1 MSGGSTDTHRARRSR
16 SLRIGAALLLV
27 PVAAGVAYALDREG
41 NGRAVPEGGE
51 LRLVTVAQGLEGP
64 SGLAFRPGDPNRL
77 YVTEQ
82 TGRIRIVEDG
92 RVLPRPFLDLRPRVL
107 SGGERGLLGLAFA
120 PDHARS
126 GLLYVHYT
134 NRRGDTRVV
143 RYRAR
148 GDRVDPGSAR
158 TLLSVR
164 QPYENHKGGQL
175 AFDRRGRLY
184 VGLGDG
190 GSAFDPERRGQD
202 LGTPLGKVLRREVA
216 RSRAKWKKVAY
227 GLRNPWR
234 FSFDRATGDL
244 WIADVG
250 QDRQEEIDVLP
261 GTERGLVNFG
271 WSAYEGTYRWRTRA
285 VNRRG
290 RLAGPVTAY
299 GRRYGCSVT
308 GGYVYRGRALPRLR
322 GRYLYGDLC
331 KGTIWS
337 LRPRPGARPEVR
349 REPVKLPL
357 VTSFA
362 EDRSGELHAVSL
374 DGRVLALRAAGGGG
388 GR

>member
-1 MSGGSTDTHRARRSR
+1 MSRPGLDGG
-16 SLRIGAALLLV
+16 G
-27 PVAAGVAYALDREG
+27 
-41 NGRAVPEGGE
+41 

-64 SGLAFRPGDPNRL
+64 TGLAYRPGDPDRL

-92 RVLPRPFLDLRPRVL
+92 RFLPRPFLDLRARVL
-107 SGGERGLLGLAFA
+107 AGGERGLLGLVFA
-120 PDHARS
+120 PDHAGS

-148 GDRVDPGSAR
+148 GDRVEPGSAR

-175 AFDRRGRLY
+175 AFDRRGRLHL
-184 VGLGDG
+184 GLGDG

-202 LGTPLGKVLRREVA
+202 LGTSLGKVLRREGA
-216 RSRAKWKKVAY
+216 RSRAKWKTVAY

-250 QDRQEEIDVLP
+250 QDRQEEINVLP
-261 GTERGLVNFG
+261 AGERGLVNFG

-285 VNRRG
+285 VNPRG
-290 RLAGPVTAY
+290 RLAAPVTAY

-308 GGYVYRGRALPRLR
+308 GGYVYRGRTLPRLR

-331 KGTIWS
+331 TGTIWS
-337 LRPRPGARPEVR
+337 LRRRPGARPAIR
-349 REPVKLPL
+349 RERVKLPL
-357 VTSFA
+357 LTSFA
-362 EDRSGELHAVSL
+362 EDRSGELYAVSL
-374 DGRVLALRAAGGGG
+374 DGRVVALRAAGGGAQ
-388 GR
+388 R

>member
-1 MSGGSTDTHRARRSR
+1 MSRPGPHR
-16 SLRIGAALLLV
+16 
-27 PVAAGVAYALDREG
+27 D
-41 NGRAVPEGGE
+41 E
-51 LRLVTVAQGLEGP
+51 LRLVTLAQGLEGP
-64 SGLAFRPGDPNRL
+64 TGLAFRPGDPDGL

-82 TGRIRIVEDG
+82 TGRIRVVEEG
-92 RVLPRPFLDLRPRVL
+92 HVLPRPFLDLRSRVL

-120 PDHARS
+120 PDHRRS

-148 GDRVDPGSAR
+148 GDRVEAGSAR
-158 TLLSVR
+158 TLLSLR

-202 LGTPLGKVLRREVA
+202 LGTPLGKVLRREVG
-216 RSRAKWKKVAY
+216 RPGAKWETVAY

-250 QDRQEEIDVLP
+250 QDRQEEIDLLP
-261 GTERGLVNFG
+261 AGERGLVNFG

-285 VNRRG
+285 VNPRG
-290 RLAGPVTAY
+290 RLAAPVTAY
-299 GRRYGCSVT
+299 GRRDGCSVT

-322 GRYLYGDLC
+322 GRYVYGDLC
-331 KGTIWS
+331 TGTIWS
-337 LRPRPGARPEVR
+337 LRRRPGSRPLVR
-349 REPVKLPL
+349 RERVKLPL
-357 VTSFA
+357 LTSFA
-362 EDRSGELHAVSL
+362 EDRTGELHAVSL
-374 DGRVLALRAAGGGG
+374 DGRVVALRPAGGE

>member
-1 MSGGSTDTHRARRSR
+1 M
-16 SLRIGAALLLV
+16 LV
-27 PVAAGVAYALDREG
+27 PVAAGVAYAFERVAGVRESL
-41 NGRAVPEGGE
+41 NGGE
-51 LRLVTVAQGLEGP
+51 LRLVTVAQGLESP
-64 SGLAFRPGDPNRL
+64 TGLAFRPGDPGRV

-82 TGRIRIVEDG
+82 SGRIRIVADG
-92 RVLPRPFLDLRPRVL
+92 GVLPRPFLDLRPRVL

-148 GDRVDPGSAR
+148 GDRVDPRSAR
-158 TLLSVR
+158 TLLAVR
-164 QPYENHKGGQL
+164 QPYENHNGGQL
-175 AFDRRGRLY
+175 AFDRRGRLH

-202 LGTPLGKVLRREVA
+202 LATPLAKILRRDGVGSAAEWNA
-216 RSRAKWKKVAY
+216 VAY

-250 QDRQEEIDVLP
+250 QDRLEEIDLLP
-261 GTERGLVNFG
+261 AGERGLVNFG
-271 WSAYEGTYRWRTRA
+271 WSAYEGTYRWRTRPI
-285 VNRRG
+285 NRRG
-290 RLAGPVTAY
+290 KLAAPVTAY
-299 GRRYGCSVT
+299 GRREGCSVT
-308 GGYVYRGRALPRLR
+308 GGYVYRGRALPRLC

-331 KGTIWS
+331 TGTIWS
-337 LRPRPGARPEVR
+337 LRRRPGAPPEIR

-357 VTSFA
+357 LTSFG
-362 EDRSGELHAVSL
+362 EQPSGELHAVSL
-374 DGRVLALRAAGGGG
+374 DGRVVALRAAGGGED
-388 GR
+388 R